1 MVLIYAYGFY
11 VNFYLID
18 RLTKAGDLG
27 KLGYFYIDK
36 TQTNLGTPL
45 SENKVDTYYDN
56 IQRNYKVM
64 TIANK
69 VSVVIKII

>member
-1 MVLIYAYGFY
+1 MVLIYTYGFY

-56 IQRNYKVM
+56 I
-64 TIANK
+64 
-69 VSVVIKII
+69 

>member
-56 IQRNYKVM
+56 I
-64 TIANK
+64 
-69 VSVVIKII
+69 